1 MTRRI
6 LGIDPGYDRLG
17 VSILSGTASKPE
29 YLFSTCIE
37 TKRHQ
42 EFADRLLQISRDL
55 QKIITEWRPDTLSI
69 EDIFIANNQKTAIK
83 VAEARGVCL
92 LLARSLG
99 LNIEEYT
106 PLQVKSTLTGFG
118 KADKSQIS
126 FMVQKILKLPTEFIK
141 NKRHDDELDALA
153 LALTSLFQ
161 NPKLR

>member
-1 MTRRI
+1 MARRI

-17 VSILSGTASKPE
+17 VSVLTGTASKPE

-37 TKRHQ
+37 TKREQ
-42 EFADRLLQISRDL
+42 QFADRLLQISREL
-55 QKIITEWRPDTLSI
+55 QNIIKEWRPDTLSI
-69 EDIFIANNQKTAIK
+69 EDIFIVNNQKTAVK

-106 PLQVKSTLTGFG
+106 PLQVKNTLTGFG
-118 KADKSQIS
+118 KADKSQVS
-126 FMVQKILKLPTEFIK
+126 FMVGKILKLPKEFLSQ
-141 NKRHDDELDALA
+141 KRHDDELDALA

-161 NPKLR
+161 NPKLK